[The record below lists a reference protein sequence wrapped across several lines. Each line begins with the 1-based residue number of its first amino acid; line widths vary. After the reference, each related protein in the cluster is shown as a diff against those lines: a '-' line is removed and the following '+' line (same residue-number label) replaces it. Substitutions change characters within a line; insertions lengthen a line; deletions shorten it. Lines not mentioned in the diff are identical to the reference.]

1 MGNDG
6 IVISSTEPTTI
17 VGKFTWLQILTDG
30 TRKWFERSDSGWQ
43 MVKEEDAPAT
53 ADHSHPTHG
62 DINFTGTISAGGYA
76 GLNER
81 VTVGDKKLTF
91 KEGLCILVEDV

>member
-6 IVISSTEPTTI
+6 ITVASSEPD
-17 VGKFTWLQILTDG
+17 VQGKVTWLKINPDG
-30 TRKWFERSDSGWQ
+30 SREWYENVNGTFTLIESEAS
-43 MVKEEDAPAT
+43 PAT
-53 ADHSHPTHG
+53 TDHSHPTHG

-76 GLNER
+76 GWNER
-81 VTVGDKKLTF
+81 VTVGNKKLTF